1 MRPVSI
7 VLCVAPV
14 ALNGFSLAPAS
25 NRFQWYVLAA
35 SLVLALALLVLM
47 LVGRGRRPQAKTEP
61 GPVFLLQADKL
72 PTASCQR
79 CARLR
84 RPAGLRYPPSA
95 LRPYEAYLVSAAV

>member
-72 PTASCQR
+72 HGVLPT
-79 CARLR
+79 LR
-84 RPAGLRYPPSA
+84 AAAPAGGPSIPTFGA
-95 LRPYEAYLVSAAV
+95 PSL